1 LPDPSLSQLAADL
14 SRLHIL
20 LSLADGD
27 PDDVYD
33 PRFEAAIKRRL
44 NSDPGHQVRQLR
56 RIATEVSM
64 LVAG

>member
-1 LPDPSLSQLAADL
+1 MSEVSLSQLAADL

-44 NSDPGHQVRQLR
+44 RNDPGQARQLR

>member
-1 LPDPSLSQLAADL
+1 MPDTSLSQLAADL

-20 LSLADGD
+20 LSLADGE
-27 PDDVYD
+27 PDDFFD

-44 NSDPGHQVRQLR
+44 NRDPAQVRQLR
-56 RIATEVSM
+56 QIATEVSM